1 MGISLQC
8 GKLEVC
14 PYMGIWSWYA
24 SRSPR
29 CSDVT
34 VSCVTLRRLSNLL
47 PSKPNC
53 NNATSEQLYW
63 PSRSDIR
70 ISTKWKL
77 AGFSPCNLSTTSCV
91 MLQWFSNPPTTKR
104 AKPSWFKPHLS
115 YLLRNGLLKMLTT
128 TPAGPM
134 VKLICFDD
142 QTFQLRSIVM
152 TIFRTN
158 LGWRLLMSHILPNPG
173 WFCILR
179 PTHGCVREVCTEQI
193 LPR

>member
-1 MGISLQC
+1 MGISPQC

-14 PYMGIWSWYA
+14 PYMGTWSWYA

-34 VSCVTLRRLSNLL
+34 VSCVTLRRFSNLL

-63 PSRSDIR
+63 PSRSDIQ

-77 AGFSPCNLSTTSCV
+77 TGFSPCNLNTPHALCSNDSQTHLRPSEPSQAGSNHTSATCCE
-91 MLQWFSNPPTTKR
+91 MAFSRCWPQQQQ
-104 AKPSWFKPHLS
+104 
-115 YLLRNGLLKMLTT
+115 
-128 TPAGPM
+128 GPM

-179 PTHGCVREVCTEQI
+179 PAHGCVREVCTEQI